1 MVHVGRA
8 GEAGAED
15 VAAVLAVV
23 AEVVPSLDVATCDP
37 LDTLADLG
45 IDSLTLITLV
55 AALEARFAVRLAN
68 EELEALGTATL
79 REVAELLGR
88 GAGGAAAPVDRPAA
102 GPTVR
107 PYREADHAA
116 LRRICVEETSL
127 GTFRELSPLFFL
139 DQYCEADPGSC
150 FVAEADGAI
159 VGYWV
164 GTLDLA
170 RLQRDFPRHVARHRG
185 TILAWYRHAWRRLAL
200 AEHRRFWRLVL
211 VERQPSRARAALMAR
226 LGGELFGG
234 TYVHFQLDKQT
245 APPGTVFAL
254 ARAWLD
260 HLRSRGIRG
269 TILPSVPGGDAAIEM
284 WKRIGFTPVQVVTPA
299 GTPATWLLAIV

>member
-1 MVHVGRA
+1 VVHVGRA
-8 GEAGAED
+8 GEAVADE

-23 AEVVPSLDVATCDP
+23 AEVVPSVDVATCDP

-45 IDSLTLITLV
+45 IDSLTLVTLV
-55 AALEARFAVRLAN
+55 AALEARFTVRLAN
-68 EELEALGTATL
+68 EDLEALGTATL
-79 REVAELLGR
+79 RDVAGLLGR
-88 GAGGAAAPVDRPAA
+88 AAGGTRAPVECPG

-107 PYREADHAA
+107 PYRDADRTA
-116 LRRICVEETSL
+116 LRRICIEETSL

-139 DQYCEADPGSC
+139 DQYCEADPASC
-150 FVAEADGAI
+150 LVAEADGAI

-170 RLQRDFPRHVARHRG
+170 RLQRQFPRHVARHAG
-185 TILAWYRHAWRRLAL
+185 DLFSWYRRAWPTLSP

-226 LGGELFGG
+226 LGGDLFGR
-234 TYVHFQLDKQT
+234 TYVHFQLDKKT
-245 APPGTVFAL
+245 APAGTVFAL

-269 TILPSVPGGDAAIEM
+269 GILPSVPGGDAALEM
-284 WKRIGFTPVQVVTPA
+284 WKRIGFTPVPVVTPA
-299 GTPATWLLAIV
+299 GTPTTWLLAIC

>member
-1 MVHVGRA
+1 VVHVGRA
-8 GEAGAED
+8 GEAVADD

-55 AALEARFAVRLAN
+55 AALEARFAVRLGN
-68 EELEALGTATL
+68 EDLEALGTATL
-79 REVAELLGR
+79 RDVAGLLGR
-88 GAGGAAAPVDRPAA
+88 ATGGAAAPVERPA

-107 PYREADHAA
+107 PYRDADHAA
-116 LRRICVEETSL
+116 LRRICIEETSL

-139 DQYCEADPGSC
+139 DQYCEADPASC

-170 RLQRDFPRHVARHRG
+170 RLQRDFPRHVARHAG
-185 TILAWYRHAWRRLAL
+185 EILAWYRRAWRALSL

-211 VERQPSRARAALMAR
+211 AERQPSRARAALMAR

-234 TYVHFQLDKQT
+234 TYVHFQLDKKS
-245 APPGTVFAL
+245 APTGTVFAL

-269 TILPSVPGGDAAIEM
+269 ALLPSVPGGEAALEM
-284 WKRIGFTPVQVVTPA
+284 WKRIGFTPVPVVTPA
-299 GTPATWLLAIV
+299 GTPATWLLAVL